1 MGKSKEFRS
10 SDCKYVWRSK
20 GEPFNLQNNVVP
32 VKHGGSN
39 ILLWGCFDASA
50 AGTLQSGWNNEGGAP
65 PPNSSA
71 SFQQLN
77 GLTEMGVPTG
87 Q

>member
-10 SDCKYVWRSK
+10 SVRRYVWRSK
-20 GEPFNLQNNVVP
+20 GEPFNLQNNVVT

-39 ILLWGCFDASA
+39 ILLWVYFGASA
-50 AGTLQSGWNNEGGAP
+50 AGTLQSEWNNEGAAP

-71 SFQQLN
+71 SFQIN
-77 GLTEMGVPTG
+77 S
-87 Q
+87 